1 MSNITQ
7 AHADFLI
14 TAARQQ
20 ALKAGIAV
28 AVAVVDAGGNLTAFS
43 RMDGA
48 NLITID
54 TAIGKAFTAVSIGAD
69 TVNLTAAIQ
78 PGAPLFGTGLTLA
91 GTRSFVPYAGGVV
104 VRDGETLLGAIG
116 VSGAPSSDVDH
127 EVGTAA
133 VAQAG

>member
-1 MSNITQ
+1 MTNITQ
-7 AHADFLI
+7 AHTDSLI
-14 TAARQQ
+14 AAARQQ
-20 ALKAGIAV
+20 ALKAGVPV
-28 AVAVVDAGGNLTAFS
+28 AVAVVDAGGNLVAFS

-48 NLITID
+48 NIITID

-104 VRDGETLLGAIG
+104 VRDGDAVLGAIG
-116 VSGAPSSDVDH
+116 VSGAPNSDIDH
-127 EVGTAA
+127 EIGTAA
-133 VAQAG
+133 VAQEG